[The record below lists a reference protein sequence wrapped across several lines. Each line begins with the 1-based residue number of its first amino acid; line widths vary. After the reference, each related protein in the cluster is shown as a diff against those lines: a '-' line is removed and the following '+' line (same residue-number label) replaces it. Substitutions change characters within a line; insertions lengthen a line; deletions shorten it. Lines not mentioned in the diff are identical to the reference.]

1 MEIKIFFSFFIL
13 ISDEEEYY
21 KPVPPPKPVSNNQKN
36 QNFQQSQQTIV
47 EAYPKVTS
55 GQSGED
61 TLARNSVQTPAP
73 EYRMP
78 PLYGDEQ
85 SSNQAQQAANLQ
97 THSSKFP
104 VSFFS
109 IFYFTFFSPF
119 FLDKYSP
126 LIFTSFGKRFYE
138 KKEREKLTEICIF
151 IGDGKSVTNAIEK
164 NAKKI
169 FLFLDF

>member
-1 MEIKIFFSFFIL
+1 MKSDRRRFNLCKNLIC

-36 QNFQQSQQTIV
+36 QNFHQPQQTIV
-47 EAYPKVTS
+47 EAYPQVTS

-61 TLARNSVQTPAP
+61 TLTRNSVQTPAP

-104 VSFFS
+104 VGFILFILSNF
-109 IFYFTFFSPF
+109 
-119 FLDKYSP
+119 D
-126 LIFTSFGKRFYE
+126 LI
-138 KKEREKLTEICIF
+138 
-151 IGDGKSVTNAIEK
+151 
-164 NAKKI
+164 
-169 FLFLDF
+169 